1 MQLSKGE
8 EAMGLS
14 FYAVGEHLEGLL
26 ADAGYT
32 FHEGD
37 DGAGRYGYWFCWT
50 DGKCD
55 IETGETRDERLG
67 ALMDAADHWF
77 THARIP
83 TDTDDDGCPVGD
95 PDCLGNNGDCHDAC
109 EAPQPLPQWIPV
121 SERLPDNGT
130 VCLIASDYGVVI
142 DTWRVQ
148 HDCPGLSW
156 VKHEVDEVTH
166 WMPLPQPP
174 ITQENER

>member
-1 MQLSKGE
+1 MQLSEGE

-83 TDTDDDGCPVGD
+83 TDTDDDGCPVGELD
-95 PDCLGNNGDCHDAC
+95 KDGDLSFVVDVEGQPRRWFANVHDAMHYAQGAVYAGPTAASAALSALQNGR
-109 EAPQPLPQWIPV
+109 EAGWCYGFTSV
-121 SERLPDNGT
+121 SLYPPR
-130 VCLIASDYGVVI
+130 
-142 DTWRVQ
+142 
-148 HDCPGLSW
+148 GL
-156 VKHEVDEVTH
+156 
-166 WMPLPQPP
+166 
-174 ITQENER
+174 R